1 MAHLQ
6 WTHHAHLRV
15 WALRHRWMHEPAPPM
30 GLNSL
35 CSMIVLTPLSNVL
48 DRVVTYLI
56 SLIGVV

>member
-6 WTHHAHLRV
+6 WNHYAHLRV

-30 GLNSL
+30 RLNSL
-35 CSMIVLTPLSNVL
+35 CSMIALTTLTTAC

-56 SLIGVV
+56 SLIGVA